1 MLSPL
6 QKLRNSHRR
15 SLNQMRLAACV
26 EPQEVLRPAPISALC
41 QPQADAEWTGFWA
54 LDGERY
60 FARLRYPNGD
70 SRRFEQWFVL
80 VDSVPAAGDGRD
92 PEEAFPP
99 QSSASTAARAAADG
113 VPPVT
118 VAPGHPASRRPA
130 IATRVVLRRSTV
142 RPSIDGPAVRRTA
155 AVMVRHR
162 RGDTPR

>member
-1 MLSPL
+1 
-6 QKLRNSHRR
+6 
-15 SLNQMRLAACV
+15 MRLAACV

-41 QPQADAEWTGFWA
+41 HPQSDAEWAGFWA

-70 SRRFEQWFVL
+70 ARRFEQWFVL
-80 VDSVPAAGDGRD
+80 VDTAPAVRDGRD
-92 PEEAFPP
+92 PEASSP
-99 QSSASTAARAAADG
+99 QSCATPVAAAATADG

-118 VAPGHPASRRPA
+118 MRPA
-130 IATRVVLRRSTV
+130 PVVARGPAVATRVVLRRSTV

-155 AVMVRHR
+155 AVMVRRR

>member
-1 MLSPL
+1 
-6 QKLRNSHRR
+6 
-15 SLNQMRLAACV
+15 MRLAACV

-60 FARLRYPNGD
+60 FARLRYPSGD
-70 SRRFEQWFVL
+70 ARRFEQWFVL
-80 VDSVPAAGDGRD
+80 VDSVPAVGDGRD
-92 PEEAFPP
+92 PDAAAP
-99 QSSASTAARAAADG
+99 QSSASAGSADG

-118 VAPGHPASRRPA
+118 VVPRSPPMRRQA
-130 IATRVVLRRSTV
+130 IATRVVLRRSMV

-162 RGDTPR
+162 RGDTSR

>member
-1 MLSPL
+1 
-6 QKLRNSHRR
+6 
-15 SLNQMRLAACV
+15 MRLAACV

-41 QPQADAEWTGFWA
+41 QPQADAEWAGFWA

-70 SRRFEQWFVL
+70 VRRFEQWFVL
-80 VDSVPAAGDGRD
+80 VDTVPAVGEGR
-92 PEEAFPP
+92 PESPSP
-99 QSSASTAARAAADG
+99 QSRTMPAAAAADG

-118 VAPGHPASRRPA
+118 AFPAPAGSRRSA
-130 IATRVVLRRSTV
+130 VATRVVLRRSTV

-162 RGDTPR
+162 RGDTTR

>member
-1 MLSPL
+1 
-6 QKLRNSHRR
+6 
-15 SLNQMRLAACV
+15 MRLAACV

-70 SRRFEQWFVL
+70 ARRFEQWFVL
-80 VDSVPAAGDGRD
+80 VDTVPAVGDGRD
-92 PEEAFPP
+92 PDTTAP
-99 QSSASTAARAAADG
+99 QSSAVAVASDG

-118 VAPGHPASRRPA
+118 AVPTAPPIRRQA
-130 IATRVVLRRSTV
+130 IATRVVLRRSMV

-162 RGDTPR
+162 RGDTQR

>member
-1 MLSPL
+1 
-6 QKLRNSHRR
+6 
-15 SLNQMRLAACV
+15 MRLAACV

-70 SRRFEQWFVL
+70 ARRFEQWFVL
-80 VDSVPAAGDGRD
+80 VDSVPAVGDGRD
-92 PEEAFPP
+92 PDTASS
-99 QSSASTAARAAADG
+99 QSRAATIAADG

-118 VAPGHPASRRPA
+118 AVPTAPPLRRQA
-130 IATRVVLRRSTV
+130 IATRVVLRRSMV

>member
-1 MLSPL
+1 
-6 QKLRNSHRR
+6 
-15 SLNQMRLAACV
+15 MRLAACV

-41 QPQADAEWTGFWA
+41 HPQADAEWTGFWA

-60 FARLRYPNGD
+60 FARLRYPDGD

-80 VDSVPAAGDGRD
+80 VDSVPAVGDGCD
-92 PEEAFPP
+92 PEEVSPP
-99 QSSASTAARAAADG
+99 QSRATELADG

-118 VAPGHPASRRPA
+118 AVPAVPVPVSAALRRQP

-162 RGDTPR
+162 RDPKR